1 MCGIAGIHSPNALA
15 DAGLVRDMVAR
26 LVHRGPD
33 GDGHHADGEVA
44 IGMRRLSIIDPAHG
58 HQPLRN
64 ETGDIVVVFNGELYN
79 HADLRKELEARG
91 HVMPSG
97 SDGEIIPHLYE
108 EHGFRFVELLNGI
121 FAIALWDA
129 NRRELHLARDR
140 FGVKPLY
147 VSETAGRVAFAS
159 EVRALLAD
167 PSLSREL
174 DYAAIDHFLTFR
186 FVPHPRTALR
196 DVRKVPPASVFTSG
210 PSGTTVWR
218 YASEPPSREGRTD
231 TEALVQEY
239 RATFER
245 AVTRQLMSD
254 VPLGLMLSGG
264 IDSGAICAVM
274 ARHASR
280 VRAFTVGF
288 AGGDADSD
296 EIAAAA
302 ATARRFGAEHEHAL
316 IGEQEYLDALPV
328 DLAAI
333 EEPVGTTS
341 APAVRFVARLMRP
354 HVTVG
359 LSGQGADEPLGGYG
373 RHRGALIAQ
382 RLRGVPGAR
391 ALAARLPRPNGD
403 TVLGRGLDA
412 LAARSDIDLLLG
424 AYRVLTDAEKATL
437 YRAKTAAALSDA
449 PPPAAALA
457 QLQQRVADRE
467 PLAQML
473 YVDTRL
479 WLPDELLLI
488 ADKMSMAESLELRVP
503 MLDNDLVALAE
514 SAAPT
519 EHVGPRG
526 GKRLHKAALRDLV
539 GEDIADRPKLGW
551 QTPVDRWLRGPLRP
565 LVDDV
570 VLTSGGL
577 CRELFEERALRELV
591 DAHTTGRAD
600 HTRQLFCLLSLGL
613 WHQGVVATPAVSAAA
628 V

>member
-1 MCGIAGIHSPNALA
+1 
-15 DAGLVRDMVAR
+15 
-26 LVHRGPD
+26 
-33 GDGHHADGEVA
+33 
-44 IGMRRLSIIDPAHG
+44 
-58 HQPLRN
+58 
-64 ETGDIVVVFNGELYN
+64 
-79 HADLRKELEARG
+79 
-91 HVMPSG
+91 
-97 SDGEIIPHLYE
+97 
-108 EHGFRFVELLNGI
+108 
-121 FAIALWDA
+121 
-129 NRRELHLARDR
+129 
-140 FGVKPLY
+140 
-147 VSETAGRVAFAS
+147 
-159 EVRALLAD
+159 
-167 PSLSREL
+167 
-174 DYAAIDHFLTFR
+174 
-186 FVPHPRTALR
+186 
-196 DVRKVPPASVFTSG
+196 
-210 PSGTTVWR
+210 
-218 YASEPPSREGRTD
+218 
-231 TEALVQEY
+231 
-239 RATFER
+239 
-245 AVTRQLMSD
+245 
-254 VPLGLMLSGG
+254 
-264 IDSGAICAVM
+264 M

-288 AGGDADSD
+288 AGGGADSD

-382 RLRGVPGAR
+382 RLRHVPGAR
-391 ALAARLPRPNGD
+391 ALGARLPRPEGD
-403 TVLGRGLDA
+403 TALARGLDA
-412 LAARSDIDLLLG
+412 LAARSDVDLLLG
-424 AYRVLTDAEKATL
+424 AYRVLTDAQKSRL
-437 YRAKTAAALSDA
+437 YRASTAAALSDA
-449 PPPAAALA
+449 PPPGAALA
-457 QLQQRVADRE
+457 PLQQRVADRD

-519 EHVGPRG
+519 EHVGLRA

-539 GEDIADRPKLGW
+539 GEDIADRRKLGW

-591 DAHTTGRAD
+591 ESHTGGRAD

-613 WHQGVVATPAVSAAA
+613 WHQGVVTTPAASAAA